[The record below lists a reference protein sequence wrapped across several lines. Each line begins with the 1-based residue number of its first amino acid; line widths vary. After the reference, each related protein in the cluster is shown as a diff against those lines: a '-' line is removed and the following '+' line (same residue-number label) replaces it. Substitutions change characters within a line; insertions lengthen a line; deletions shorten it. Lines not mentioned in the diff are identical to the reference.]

1 MTVAKTTPKTITAF
15 KSLTDAEDYL
25 QFFDIEYDRDFVNIN
40 RLHIL
45 KQFALLINEV
55 DRVFPDVTETEKLDK
70 YRLALEE
77 AYQVFLTSSPL
88 ETKLFKVF
96 QTKPKNFISLDELEK
111 KAR

>member
-1 MTVAKTTPKTITAF
+1 MAMTATPKTLAQF
-15 KSLTDAEDYL
+15 KTLTDAEDYL

-45 KQFALLINEV
+45 KQFSLLINEV
-55 DRVFPDVTETEKLDK
+55 DKAFPDVTETEKLDK

-77 AYQVFLTSSPL
+77 PYQVFLTSSPL

-96 QTKPKNFISLDELEK
+96 QTKPKNFVSLDDLAK